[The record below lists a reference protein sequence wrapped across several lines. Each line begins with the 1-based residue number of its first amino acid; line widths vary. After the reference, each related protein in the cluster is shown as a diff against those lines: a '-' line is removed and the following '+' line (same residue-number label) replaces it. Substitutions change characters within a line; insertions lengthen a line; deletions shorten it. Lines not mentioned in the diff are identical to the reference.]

1 MKGGRVSE
9 QTQVI
14 AGALIGALVGAA
26 ASYLFFTE
34 RGRVVRDR
42 IEPVVDDMRRE
53 FTRFQKTIEK
63 VGDLANDGMRIVSE
77 FNAARAQSQFPSS
90 GTSH

>member
-1 MKGGRVSE
+1 
-9 QTQVI
+9 
-14 AGALIGALVGAA
+14 
-26 ASYLFFTE
+26 
-34 RGRVVRDR
+34 
-42 IEPVVDDMRRE
+42 MRRE